1 MNLKSVAANLPVEL
15 LRTLVAVNKSGDL
28 VEAAGTLG
36 TAPAQVQAQVAK
48 LEETLGVM
56 VFERLS
62 AGNVRLSD
70 HGKIVSRYAER
81 LLSINDRLSQQL
93 HTPTTATKLRVG
105 LPRWV
110 LKEKLVEIAQRCGAE
125 VGTNRLS
132 LRCNSLEELV
142 RDVST
147 RVLDVVALCSMT
159 EPVGAMVTEWWED
172 MYWVKSP
179 ALRLHRRR
187 PVPIV
192 SWPGSMSDRLV
203 GEALGKAGI
212 DYTVTFTA
220 SDLSTRLAAVAAGLG
235 VMVLPER
242 VLGMDVCVAGELLP
256 AGGAAHQEGNLHPRR
271 YRLCGRRAGGAD
283 FGILP
288 AAELVNS
295 GQSPVGR
302 TANGGGERKAV
313 TRPRVPCRSRSHR
326 GERCF
331 RYSR

>member
-132 LRCNSLEELV
+132 LRCDSLEELV

-179 ALRLHRRR
+179 ALKTSSPQACTDRELAGEHVGSPRRRSLGQGRHRLHGHVHRVGPLDPPCCGRGWAGCHGLAGTS
-187 PVPIV
+187 I
-192 SWPGSMSDRLV
+192 GHGRLR
-203 GEALGKAGI
+203 GGG
-212 DYTVTFTA
+212 
-220 SDLSTRLAAVAAGLG
+220 
-235 VMVLPER
+235 
-242 VLGMDVCVAGELLP
+242 LLP

-283 FGILP
+283 SGILP